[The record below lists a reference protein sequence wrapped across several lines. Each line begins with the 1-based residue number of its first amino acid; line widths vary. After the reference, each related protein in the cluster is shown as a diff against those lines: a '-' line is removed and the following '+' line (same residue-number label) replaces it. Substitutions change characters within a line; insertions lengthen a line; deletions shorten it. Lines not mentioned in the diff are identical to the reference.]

1 MQDNMVQVTLRFG
14 VIWVLFADL
23 IPVYRRIL
31 EYSVAKHYMETRL
44 PVFRDSVVLTV
55 QTIWMCESI
64 LQRSSDDTAQDDRKG
79 LKITSIE
86 CVS

>member
-14 VIWVLFADL
+14 AICVLLADL

-44 PVFRDSVVLTV
+44 PVFRDSVVLMI

-64 LQRSSDDTAQDDRKG
+64 LQRSSDNTGQDARKG
-79 LKITSIE
+79 LKITSFE